1 MLRRERKYWR
11 INGASFT
18 FSRGEFLR
26 LSHFL
31 RSNSSPLNKKVA
43 TLCNENVL
51 RQAVEVWV
59 GDISPNGMLASLL
72 ETLNQEARA

>member
-1 MLRRERKYWR
+1 MF
-11 INGASFT
+11 A
-18 FSRGEFLR
+18 RGEFLR

-31 RSNSSPLNKKVA
+31 LSSSSSLNKKLA
-43 TLCNENVL
+43 TLCNEYVL

>member
-18 FSRGEFLR
+18 FACGEFLR

-31 RSNSSPLNKKVA
+31 RSSSSPLNKKVA